1 MPRGDRTGPAGMGP
15 MTGRRAGYCAGFSV
29 PGYMNPWGGRG
40 CYGWGRGGFWRWGR
54 GGRGFGRRFWGPW
67 PYAGFVPPA
76 VPYAEPTADEE
87 KELLKDQAEALQK
100 ELEAIKKRLEELES

>member
-15 MTGRRAGYCAGFSV
+15 MTGRRAGYCAGFPV

-40 CYGWGRGGFWRWGR
+40 YYGWGRGGFWRWGR

-67 PYAGFVPPA
+67 PYAGVVPPEA
-76 VPYAEPTADEE
+76 PYAEPTAEEE